1 MTVFNTGPKA
11 TTNDFRAGD
20 VGVVG
25 KSLGHYAEN
34 TGNDVLQFIEVFRAE
49 RYEEVSL
56 AEWLG
61 HVPPELVMQHFN
73 LSRED
78 VEKLPKGRRGIVPV

>member
-1 MTVFNTGPKA
+1 M
-11 TTNDFRAGD
+11 
-20 VGVVG
+20 G

-34 TGNDVLQFIEVFRAE
+34 TGNDVLQFLEVFRAE

>member
-1 MTVFNTGPKA
+1 
-11 TTNDFRAGD
+11 
-20 VGVVG
+20 VG

-34 TGNDVLQFIEVFRAE
+34 TGNDVLQFLEVFRAE

-61 HVPPELVMQHFN
+61 HVPPELVMRISILVGKTWRSCRKGVVASSRFN
-73 LSRED
+73 STD
-78 VEKLPKGRRGIVPV
+78 